1 MTERDNGSV
10 SIVYKK
16 LVTLLL
22 LTIFIVTP
30 VLSGNISDKTYLVTS
45 VNSSNI
51 KNQLLWNVIR
61 DNNEAGIEIEI
72 VLKSGDLYLK
82 NSNEKFSDLLI
93 KINSIIHEDGSK
105 TLPVF
110 IHYNDN
116 ILLLDSVI
124 NASVIAS
131 SIFFLPQDEA
141 WPTEE
146 YLVQANR
153 RVIFFADGN
162 FTGTSRI
169 LHPVNN
175 YALSISAPDNMA
187 VTISPNHSG
196 VVNQEL
202 MIIDD
207 FEQLNTKTS
216 GRVSVN
222 LVPDYINFLLENW
235 KKYGKRPNFVFVGT
249 EFIYFD
255 FITDQLNSFTW
266 IKGTIKN
273 AGKNLEKVYW
283 KNSEIQVT
291 GGTFSFPYRGGE
303 ELILSPF
310 APGYQMTPEQIIV
323 TGETTIPGSYQI
335 MATPLQL
342 SKNLTGNFD
351 FNNLVLNTV
360 NPSQIFDGSN
370 FSFVQDIK
378 RGNVLRLPENASI
391 NLGKP
396 ENYGLR
402 NSSFTVS
409 CFVKFTEIL
418 EFGDNAI
425 LGNYESGYRKGLHL
439 ILRSGHPYF
448 GLWANDFISGEVLEP
463 NTWYHLTWRYVIE
476 TGEQSIFLN
485 GRFIGGSDGHP
496 PFSGTG
502 DIHLGSALSS
512 GASLRGYIDNLYLW
526 NRPLGNDEINRL
538 SLDETV
544 QPEQPE
550 TKTEGIPKQVIIIIV
565 IVLALISAVIAFG
578 ISYYLKRNK
587 RQNQPQVA
595 EVQKKLLTNSIQL
608 FGEFKA
614 IDKDGNEITELF
626 TPKVKELFLFVL
638 INTLKSSI
646 GASVQK
652 INETLWF
659 GISADKVA
667 NNRSVT
673 LNKLRK
679 ILLQFDGI
687 EVVST
692 GGYLQAKMHNPFYCD
707 FSSAFR
713 LCQIPE
719 RLTKPQLISF
729 FEMVKRGRF
738 LKGTHWSWLDEI
750 RGYTGNQVID
760 ILLNLATI
768 YQKEMNLIGIE
779 KIAQRILDY
788 DDLNEEAIYLQVWAL
803 QKANNPNLAKF
814 SFNSFIKKYEANMGE
829 PYRMNYQ
836 QFSQHFEGGFK

>member
-1 MTERDNGSV
+1 MMGSINRSV
-10 SIVYKK
+10 SIPGKK
-16 LVTLLL
+16 LFALILFAL
-22 LTIFIVTP
+22 SIAYSSF
-30 VLSGNISDKTYLVTS
+30 SGNISDKTYLVTS

-51 KNQLLWNVIR
+51 NNQSLWNIIR
-61 DNNEAGIEIEI
+61 NNEAGIEIEV
-72 VLKSGDLYLK
+72 VLKSADLYLK
-82 NSNEKFSDLLI
+82 NSNEKFSDLLK
-93 KINSIIHEDGSK
+93 KINSIIQEDGSK

-110 IHYNDN
+110 VHFNDN
-116 ILLLDSVI
+116 IVLLDSVI

-175 YALSISAPDNMA
+175 YALSISAPENLT
-187 VTISPNHSG
+187 VTFANNQPG
-196 VVNQEL
+196 VVNREL
-202 MIIDD
+202 MIIDN
-207 FEQLNTKTS
+207 FEKLNTKTP
-216 GRVSVN
+216 GLLSVN
-222 LVPDYINFLLENW
+222 LVPDYINFLLETW

-249 EFIYFD
+249 EITYFG

-283 KNSEIQVT
+283 KNAEIQVT
-291 GGTFSFPYRGGE
+291 GGTFSFPFRGGE

-323 TGETTIPGSYQI
+323 TGEMTIPESYQI

-342 SKNLTGNFD
+342 SKNLTGSFD
-351 FNNLVLNTV
+351 FDNLVLNTI
-360 NPSQIFDGSN
+360 NHSQTFDGSN

-409 CFVKFTEIL
+409 CFVKFAEIL

-463 NTWYHLTWRYVIE
+463 NTWYHLTWRYIIE

-485 GRFIGGSDGHP
+485 GKFIGGSDGHP

-512 GASLRGYIDNLYLW
+512 GASLRGYIDNLYIW

-550 TKTEGIPKQVIIIIV
+550 KKSEGISKLIIIIALVLLSIIIV
-565 IVLALISAVIAFG
+565 IG
-578 ISYYLKRNK
+578 TSYYLKKNK
-587 RQNQPQVA
+587 PKNQPQAA
-595 EVQKKLLTNSIQL
+595 EVQTKLLTNCIQL

-614 IDKDGNEITELF
+614 INKDGNEITELF
-626 TPKVKELFLFVL
+626 TPKVKELFLFVM
-638 INTLKSSI
+638 INTLKSNI
-646 GASVQK
+646 GASVQE

-659 GISADKVA
+659 GIPADKVA

-679 ILLQFDGI
+679 ILLLFDGI
-687 EVVST
+687 EVFST
-692 GGYLQAKMHNPFYCD
+692 GGYLQAKTRDPFYCD
-707 FSSAFR
+707 FASAFR

-719 RLTKPQLISF
+719 GLTKPQLISF

-738 LKGTHWSWLDEI
+738 LKGTHWAWLDEI

-768 YQKEMNLIGIE
+768 YQKEMNLTGIE

-814 SFNSFIKKYEANMGE
+814 SFSSFIKKYEANMGE

-836 QFSQHFEGGFK
+836 QFSQHFENGFK

>member
-1 MTERDNGSV
+1 MTESTNRSV
-10 SIVYKK
+10 LIPGKK
-16 LVTLLL
+16 LFALLL
-22 LTIFIVTP
+22 FALSIACPSF
-30 VLSGNISDKTYLVTS
+30 SGNISDKTYLVTS

-51 KNQLLWNVIR
+51 NNQSLWDVIR
-61 DNNEAGIEIEI
+61 DNEAGIEIEV
-72 VLKSGDLYLK
+72 VLKSADLYLK
-82 NSNEKFSDLLI
+82 NSNEKFSDLLK
-93 KINSIIHEDGSK
+93 KINSIIQEDGSK

-110 IHYNDN
+110 VHYNDN
-116 ILLLDSVI
+116 IVLLDSVI
-124 NASVIAS
+124 NASEIAS

-153 RVIFFADGN
+153 RLIFFADGY

-175 YALSISAPDNMA
+175 YALSISAPENLS
-187 VTISPNHSG
+187 VTFANNHSG
-196 VVNQEL
+196 VVNREL

-207 FEQLNTKTS
+207 FEKLNTKTT
-216 GRVSVN
+216 GLLSVN

-249 EFIYFD
+249 EIVYFD

-283 KNSEIQVT
+283 KNAEIQVT
-291 GGTFSFPYRGGE
+291 GGTFSFPFRGGE

-323 TGETTIPGSYQI
+323 TGEMTIPESYQI
-335 MATPLQL
+335 MASPLQL
-342 SKNLTGNFD
+342 SKNLTGSFNFD
-351 FNNLVLNTV
+351 NVVLNSV
-360 NPSQIFDGSN
+360 NQSQTFDGNN
-370 FSFVQDIK
+370 FSFVEDIK

-402 NSSFTVS
+402 NSSFTVC
-409 CFVKFTEIL
+409 CFVKFAEIL

-463 NTWYHLTWRYVIE
+463 NTWYHLTWRYIIE

-485 GRFIGGSDGHP
+485 GKLIGGSDGHP

-512 GASLRGYIDNLYLW
+512 GASLRGYIDNLYIW

-550 TKTEGIPKQVIIIIV
+550 TKTGGISTLIIIV
-565 IVLALISAVIAFG
+565 IFVLLSIVIVIG
-578 ISYYLKRNK
+578 ISYYLKKNK
-587 RQNQPQVA
+587 PKNQPQVA
-595 EVQKKLLTNSIQL
+595 EVQTKFLNNSIQL

-614 IDKDGNEITELF
+614 INKDGNEITELF

-638 INTLKSSI
+638 INTLKSNI
-646 GASVQK
+646 GASVQE

-659 GISADKVA
+659 GIPPDKVA

-679 ILLQFDGI
+679 ILIQFDGI

-692 GGYLQAKMHNPFYCD
+692 GGYLQAKIRNPFYCD
-707 FSSAFR
+707 FASAFR

-719 RLTKPQLISF
+719 GLTKPQLISF

-738 LKGTHWSWLDEI
+738 LKGTHWAWLDEI

-768 YQKEMNLIGIE
+768 YQKEMNLTGIE

-829 PYRMNYQ
+829 PYSMNYQ
-836 QFSQHFEGGFK
+836 QFSQHFENGFK

>member
-1 MTERDNGSV
+1 MTESINRSV
-10 SIVYKK
+10 SIPGKK
-16 LVTLLL
+16 LFALLL
-22 LTIFIVTP
+22 FALCIAYSSF
-30 VLSGNISDKTYLVTS
+30 SGNISDKTYLVTS

-51 KNQLLWNVIR
+51 NNQSLWNIIR
-61 DNNEAGIEIEI
+61 DNEAGIEVEV
-72 VLKSGDLYLK
+72 VLKSADLYLK
-82 NSNEKFSDLLI
+82 NSNEKFSDLLK

-110 IHYNDN
+110 VHYNDN
-116 ILLLDSVI
+116 IVLLDSVI
-124 NASVIAS
+124 NASEIAS

-146 YLVQANR
+146 YMVQANR

-175 YALSISAPDNMA
+175 YALSISAPENL
-187 VTISPNHSG
+187 TITFANNQSG
-196 VVNQEL
+196 VVNREL

-207 FEQLNTKTS
+207 FEKLNTKTT
-216 GRVSVN
+216 GLLSVN

-249 EFIYFD
+249 EIAYFG

-283 KNSEIQVT
+283 KNAEIQVT
-291 GGTFSFPYRGGE
+291 GGTFSFPFRGGE

-323 TGETTIPGSYQI
+323 TGEMTIPESYQI

-342 SKNLTGNFD
+342 SKNLTGSFD
-351 FNNLVLNTV
+351 FDNLVLNTV
-360 NPSQIFDGSN
+360 NHSQTFDGSN
-370 FSFVQDIK
+370 FSFVEDIK

-409 CFVKFTEIL
+409 CFVKFAEIL

-425 LGNYESGYRKGLHL
+425 IGNYESGYRKGLHL

-463 NTWYHLTWRYVIE
+463 NTWYHLTWRYIIE

-485 GRFIGGSDGHP
+485 GKFIGGSDGHP

-512 GASLRGYIDNLYLW
+512 GASLRGYIDNLYIW

-550 TKTEGIPKQVIIIIV
+550 KKSEGISKLIIILLVLLSIIIV
-565 IVLALISAVIAFG
+565 IG
-578 ISYYLKRNK
+578 TSYYLKKNK
-587 RQNQPQVA
+587 PKNQPQAA
-595 EVQKKLLTNSIQL
+595 EVQTKLLTNCIQL

-614 IDKDGNEITELF
+614 IDKDRNEITELF

-638 INTLKSSI
+638 INTLKSNI
-646 GASVQK
+646 GASVQE

-659 GISADKVA
+659 GIPADKVA

-692 GGYLQAKMHNPFYCD
+692 GGYLQAKMRNPFYCD
-707 FSSAFR
+707 FASAFR

-719 RLTKPQLISF
+719 GLTKPQLISF

-738 LKGTHWSWLDEI
+738 LKGTHWHWLDEI

-768 YQKEMNLIGIE
+768 YQKEMNLTGIE

-829 PYRMNYQ
+829 PYLMNYQ
-836 QFSQHFEGGFK
+836 QFSQHFENGFK

>member
-1 MTERDNGSV
+1 MTKRSCNLFLITPRKM
-10 SIVYKK
+10 IV
-16 LVTLLL
+16 LVIVFLF
-22 LTIFIVTP
+22 LTYRSH
-30 VLSGNISDKTYLVTS
+30 SGNISDKTYLVTS
-45 VNSSNI
+45 INATNINSTSLWDAI
-51 KNQLLWNVIR
+51 K
-61 DNNEAGIEIEI
+61 NNEAGIEIE
-72 VLKSGDLYLK
+72 VVSKSGDLYLK
-82 NSNEKFSDLLI
+82 NSNELFSQLLKKINDIIHSDL
-93 KINSIIHEDGSK
+93 SK

-110 IHYNDN
+110 VHYNDK
-116 ILLLDSVI
+116 IEQLDSVI
-124 NASVIAS
+124 NSSSIAS

-153 RVIFFADGN
+153 RVVFFVDGIFS
-162 FTGTSRI
+162 GTSRI
-169 LHPVNN
+169 LHPLAN
-175 YALSISAPDNMA
+175 YALRISAPENI
-187 VTISPNHSG
+187 TSFSG
-196 VVNQEL
+196 IQTGRVDQEL
-202 MIIDD
+202 MIIDN
-207 FEQLNTKTS
+207 FEELNTKTP
-216 GRVSVN
+216 GRLSVN

-235 KKYGKRPNFVFVGT
+235 KKFGKRPNFIFVGT
-249 EFIYFD
+249 EIVYFN

-283 KNSEIQVT
+283 KSPEIQVT
-291 GGTFSFPYRGGE
+291 GGSFSFPYRGGE

-310 APGYQMTPEQIIV
+310 APGFQMTPEQIIV
-323 TGETTIPGSYQI
+323 TGEMMIPESYQI
-335 MATPLQL
+335 MANPVHL
-342 SKNLTGNFD
+342 SKNLTGIFD
-351 FNNLVLNTV
+351 FDNLVFNAAD
-360 NPSQIFDGSN
+360 NSQTFDGSN

-425 LGNYESGYRKGLHL
+425 IGNYERGYRKGLHL

-448 GLWANDFISGEVLEP
+448 GLWANDYISEEVLQP
-463 NTWYHLTWRYVIE
+463 NTWYHLTWRYIIE

-485 GRFIGGSDGHP
+485 GKFIGGSDGHP

-512 GASLRGYIDNLYLW
+512 GASLRGYIDNLYIW
-526 NRPLGNDEINRL
+526 SRPLGNDEINRL
-538 SLDETV
+538 SLDENL
-544 QPEQPE
+544 QPEQPIK
-550 TKTEGIPKQVIIIIV
+550 KTGGVTPRATILAIS
-565 IVLALISAVIAFG
+565 ALIILVFSIVWIRRN
-578 ISYYLKRNK
+578 YLRNK
-587 RQNQPQVA
+587 KIKTQSHVTTGVQT
-595 EVQKKLLTNSIQL
+595 VQKNNSIQL

-614 IDKDGNEITELF
+614 IDKDGNEVTELF
-626 TPKVKELFLFVL
+626 TPKVKELLLFVL
-638 INTLKSSI
+638 VHTLRNSI
-646 GASVQK
+646 GASVQE
-652 INETLWF
+652 INETLWY
-659 GISADKVA
+659 GISAEKVA

-679 ILLQFDGI
+679 ILLLFDGI
-687 EVVST
+687 EIVSN
-692 GGYLQAKMHNPFYCD
+692 GGYLQAKIHQPFYCD
-707 FSSAFR
+707 FASAFN

-719 RLTKPQLISF
+719 GLTKPQLIAF

-738 LKGTHWSWLDEI
+738 LKGTHWPWLDDI

-760 ILLNLATI
+760 VLLNLAAI
-768 YQKEMNLIGIE
+768 YQKEMNLTGIE

-814 SFNSFIKKYEANMGE
+814 SFNSFTKKYEANMGE
-829 PYRMNYQ
+829 PYLMNFQ
-836 QFSQHFEGGFK
+836 QFNQHFEKGFK

>member
-1 MTERDNGSV
+1 MAGTINNSV
-10 SIVYKK
+10 LINCNKIF
-16 LVTLLL
+16 LLL
-22 LTIFIVTP
+22 LLIISFTFRS
-30 VLSGNISDKTYLVTS
+30 LSGNISDKTYLVAS
-45 VNSSNI
+45 VNFSNHN
-51 KNQLLWNVIR
+51 NQSLWDAINE
-61 DNNEAGIEIEI
+61 NNDAGIEIDI
-72 VLKSGDLYLK
+72 ILKSGDLYLK
-82 NSNEKFSDLLI
+82 KSNEKFSDLLK
-93 KINSIIHEDGSK
+93 KINNLIQTDVSK

-110 IHYNDN
+110 VHFNDN
-116 ILLLDSVI
+116 IEILDSLI
-124 NASVIAS
+124 NESEIAS

-153 RVIFFADGN
+153 RVIFFTDGD

-175 YALSISAPDNMA
+175 YALSISAPENR
-187 VTISPNHSG
+187 VTTFIGNKTEE
-196 VVNQEL
+196 VNQEL
-202 MIIDD
+202 LIIDD
-207 FEQLNTKTS
+207 FEQLRPKNT
-216 GRVSVN
+216 GRLSVN

-249 EFIYFD
+249 EIMYFD

-266 IKGTIKN
+266 VKGTIKN

-310 APGYQMTPEQIIV
+310 APGYLMTPEQIIV
-323 TGETTIPGSYQI
+323 TGEMTIPESYQI
-335 MATPLQL
+335 MASPLPQ

-351 FNNLVLNTV
+351 FDNLVLNTA
-360 NPSQIFDGSN
+360 NQSQTFDGSN

-463 NTWYHLTWRYVIE
+463 NTWHHLTWRYIIE

-485 GRFIGGSDGHP
+485 GKFIGGSDGHP

-512 GASLRGYIDNLYLW
+512 GASLRGYIDNLYIW
-526 NRPLGNDEINRL
+526 NRSLGNEEINRL
-538 SLDETV
+538 SLDEAF
-544 QPEQPE
+544 QSGLPENSN
-550 TKTEGIPKQVIIIIV
+550 KGISGLMLFVVVVI
-565 IVLALISAVIAFG
+565 LLFISGMAIFG
-578 ISYYLKRNK
+578 IYNFLKRNK
-587 RQNQPQVA
+587 TKNPTHIT
-595 EVQKKLLTNSIQL
+595 EVQSGLKNSIQL

-614 IDKDGNEITELF
+614 TDKDGNQITELF

-638 INTLKSSI
+638 ISTLKTNI
-646 GASVQK
+646 GASIQE
-652 INETLWF
+652 INDTLWF
-659 GISADKVA
+659 GIPADKVA

-687 EVVST
+687 EIVSN
-692 GGYLQAKMHNPFYCD
+692 GGYLQAKMKNPFYCD
-707 FSSAFR
+707 FASAFR

-719 RLTKPQLISF
+719 GLIKPQLISF

-738 LKGTHWSWLDEI
+738 LKGTHRTWLDEI

-768 YQKEMNLIGIE
+768 YQKEMNLSGIE

-803 QKANNPNLAKF
+803 QKANNSNLAKF
-814 SFNSFIKKYEANMGE
+814 SYNSFTKKYEINMGE
-829 PYRMNYQ
+829 PYPMNYQ
-836 QFSQHFEGGFK
+836 QFIQHFENGFK